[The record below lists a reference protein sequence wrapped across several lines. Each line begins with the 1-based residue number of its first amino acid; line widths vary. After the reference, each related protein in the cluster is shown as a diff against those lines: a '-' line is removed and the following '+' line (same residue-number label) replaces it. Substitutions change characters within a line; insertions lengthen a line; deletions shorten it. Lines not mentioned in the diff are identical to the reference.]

1 MEVQTPGQAFAAFL
15 GALGF
20 TRPVEQLE
28 LRSVPLPSL
37 LFWLSRP
44 KCSNLVETTI
54 PAEEVKTTS
63 ACQSMAI
70 AVSEEMLYKDRCPL
84 VGVGLVY
91 TPPYLP
97 QVPFSVAYMN
107 LCEWRDAP
115 VASENWL
122 VGTRLM
128 FIHASEASEF
138 LPVAEWHPVLLDAS
152 ATEVLGDIE
161 TSVSPLSLRGFQL
174 HTVLVPLAEGS
185 NAHNIVLPRFQG
197 GNSSALILYDEE
209 TVPPEFG
216 PQPPMRISL
225 CAPSQD
231 HWTIGLDTVFPSTI
245 EEYRRLREQV
255 ASKPTKAGALPSSSS
270 GSGAGRTKAAPSRE
284 RALQMA
290 RSILDQ
296 AHALQIQSMGDL
308 GRIRDLDRTL
318 AGTLMAEFSRIQLIV
333 QEDVGKSLVALRS
346 DLLATCSA
354 FLADVGRVMDVPQA
368 DPRLALLEASLERF
382 WRQASLKF
390 DLPLAKMDAA
400 AVDITTFMNA
410 RLQELSSLSKLP
422 DLIGEAATLM
432 DRHNNRVWE
441 LVRNPDLGLSDVYSR
456 VLVGL
461 LAQQPIEADLFPGI
475 LEGLAGN
482 LGLSPARTVN
492 PPSSRQEGI
501 MRRWATALRQAA
513 YDPSDTGQGSASS
526 TTPLGL
532 HLDYSMEFRSQRVGD
547 IPPALTSSLLPSFP
561 FLEKPRPGEPPSP
574 PAAQQPEETD
584 SPQSPLPDEEGE
596 VDVQPHRQKML
607 VQFPFQKRK
616 AAGPRGTPSKESTGW
631 FGISSDKED
640 DSVITVSD
648 DGSDPN
654 GASTSTGRMVPTSR
668 RKRSREGGPSDAPPT
683 KKPADGD
690 ETAPQQE
697 QSLLAETTEAV
708 LIATRNELY
717 GKDYLPVQEVRA
729 RLLGL
734 DPDVTPTDAQ
744 INASPRFA
752 LRSVA
757 VERDAPDIVTDH
769 WMPYLEENDRLADC
783 PLEEFNATE
792 GWVPLYTPE
801 KLEEHLPAALSAFG
815 SAKPPRLTAVVPP
828 NFPLDMDKEFMLTS
842 FHLRACL
849 RRTSLTI
856 SGKRRQVAF
865 CPYCGVTNDNAET
878 GLNHVRKHLDVM
890 LVCGGCHTKSVC
902 LGQALQKHMKDNC
915 PAVLAILGKTRVAG
929 DKSSPTIRGSV
940 KRNREMLSRLP
951 LREPPRTFPVFVIQ
965 E

>member
-20 TRPVEQLE
+20 TRPVEQLV

-44 KCSNLVETTI
+44 KGSNLVEATI
-54 PAEEVKTTS
+54 PAEEVRTTS
-63 ACQSMAI
+63 ACWSMAI

-91 TPPYLP
+91 TLPYLP

-107 LCEWRDAP
+107 LCEWRDAQ

-138 LPVAEWHPVLLDAS
+138 LPVAEEHPILLDAS

-161 TSVSPLSLRGFQL
+161 TSASPLSLRGFQL
-174 HTVLVPLAEGS
+174 HMVLVPLAEGGK
-185 NAHNIVLPRFQG
+185 ARNIVSPRFQG
-197 GNSSALILYDEE
+197 GSASALILYDEE
-209 TVPPEFG
+209 TVSPELG

-231 HWTIGLDTVFPSTI
+231 HWTIVLDTVFPSTI
-245 EEYRRLREQV
+245 EEYRRLREQA
-255 ASKPTKAGALPSSSS
+255 ASKPTKTGALPSSSS
-270 GSGAGRTKAAPSRE
+270 GNRAGRAEAVPSRE
-284 RALQMA
+284 RTLQMA

-296 AHALQIQSMGDL
+296 AHALQLQSMGDL

-318 AGTLMAEFSRIQLIV
+318 AGTLMAKFSCVQLIV

-346 DLLATCSA
+346 DLLASCSA
-354 FLADVGRVMDVPQA
+354 FIVDVGRVMDVPPA

-390 DLPLAKMDAA
+390 DLPLAEMDAA
-400 AVDITTFMNA
+400 AVDITAFMNA
-410 RLQELSSLSKLP
+410 CLQELSSRSELP
-422 DLIGEAATLM
+422 DLIEEAARLM
-432 DRHNNRVWE
+432 GRHNNRVWE

-461 LAQQPIEADLFPGI
+461 LARQPIEADLFPGI

-482 LGLSPARTVN
+482 LGLSPAGMVN
-492 PPSSRQEGI
+492 PPRSRQEGM

-526 TTPLGL
+526 MTPLGL
-532 HLDYSMEFRSQRVGD
+532 HLDYSMEFRLRRVGD

-561 FLEKPRPGEPPSP
+561 VLEKPRPGEPLPP

-596 VDVQPHRQKML
+596 ADIQPHRQKML

-616 AAGPRGTPSKESTGW
+616 AASPQGTPSKESTGQ

-640 DSVITVSD
+640 ESVITVSD
-648 DGSDPN
+648 DGSDPD
-654 GASTSTGRMVPTSR
+654 GASTSTGQTVPTSS
-668 RKRSREGGPSDAPPT
+668 RKRSREGGPSDALPM
-683 KKPADGD
+683 KKPADRD

-697 QSLLAETTEAV
+697 QNLPAETTEAV
-708 LIATRNELY
+708 LITTRNELY
-717 GKDYLPVQEVRA
+717 GKDYPHVQEVRA

-734 DPDVTPTDAQ
+734 APDVTPTDAQ

-752 LRSVA
+752 LRPAA
-757 VERDAPDIVTDH
+757 VEKDAPDIVTDY
-769 WMPYLEENDRLADC
+769 WMPYLEENNRLADC
-783 PLEEFNATE
+783 PPEEFEATD

-815 SAKPPRLTAVVPP
+815 
-828 NFPLDMDKEFMLTS
+828 
-842 FHLRACL
+842 
-849 RRTSLTI
+849 
-856 SGKRRQVAF
+856 
-865 CPYCGVTNDNAET
+865 
-878 GLNHVRKHLDVM
+878 
-890 LVCGGCHTKSVC
+890 
-902 LGQALQKHMKDNC
+902 
-915 PAVLAILGKTRVAG
+915 
-929 DKSSPTIRGSV
+929 
-940 KRNREMLSRLP
+940 
-951 LREPPRTFPVFVIQ
+951 
-965 E
+965 

>member
-1 MEVQTPGQAFAAFL
+1 MISFCLPFQGIRDRLYQDPMEVQTPGQSFAAFL

-28 LRSVPLPSL
+28 LCSVPLPSL

-44 KCSNLVETTI
+44 KGSNLVEATI
-54 PAEEVKTTS
+54 PAEEVRTTS

-107 LCEWRDAP
+107 LCEWWDAQ

-138 LPVAEWHPVLLDAS
+138 LPVAEGHPVLLDAS

-161 TSVSPLSLRGFQL
+161 TSASPLSLRGFQL
-174 HTVLVPLAEGS
+174 HTVLVPLAEGGK
-185 NAHNIVLPRFQG
+185 ARNIVSPRFQG
-197 GNSSALILYDEE
+197 GSASALILYDEE
-209 TVPPEFG
+209 TVSPELG

-231 HWTIGLDTVFPSTI
+231 HWTIVLYTVFPSTIEEYRRLREQAASKPTKTGVLPSSSSGNGAGRAEAAPSREWTLQILYDEETVSPELGTQPPMRISLCAPSQDHWTIVLDTVFPSTI
-245 EEYRRLREQV
+245 EEYRRLREQA
-255 ASKPTKAGALPSSSS
+255 ASKPTKTGALPSSSS
-270 GSGAGRTKAAPSRE
+270 GNGAGRAEAAPSRE
-284 RALQMA
+284 WTLQMA

-296 AHALQIQSMGDL
+296 AHALQLQSMGDL

-318 AGTLMAEFSRIQLIV
+318 AGTLMAEFSRVQLIA

-346 DLLATCSA
+346 DLLASCSA
-354 FLADVGRVMDVPQA
+354 FVVDVGRVMDVPPA

-382 WRQASLKF
+382 RRQASLKF
-390 DLPLAKMDAA
+390 DLPLAEMDAA
-400 AVDITTFMNA
+400 TVDITAFMNA
-410 RLQELSSLSKLP
+410 CLQELSSRSELP
-422 DLIGEAATLM
+422 DLIEEAARLM

-482 LGLSPARTVN
+482 LGLSPAGTVN
-492 PPSSRQEGI
+492 PPRSRQEGM

-532 HLDYSMEFRSQRVGD
+532 HLDYSMEFRLRRVGD

-596 VDVQPHRQKML
+596 ADIQPHRQKML

-616 AAGPRGTPSKESTGW
+616 AAGPQGTPSKESTGR
-631 FGISSDKED
+631 FSISSDKED
-640 DSVITVSD
+640 ESVVTVSD
-648 DGSDPN
+648 DGSDPD
-654 GASTSTGRMVPTSR
+654 GASTSTGWTVPTSS
-668 RKRSREGGPSDAPPT
+668 RKRSREGGPSDVPPT
-683 KKPADGD
+683 KKPADRD

-697 QSLLAETTEAV
+697 QNLPAETTEAV
-708 LIATRNELY
+708 LITTRNELY
-717 GKDYLPVQEVRA
+717 GKDYPHVQEVRA
-729 RLLGL
+729 RLLG
-734 DPDVTPTDAQ
+734 
-744 INASPRFA
+744 
-752 LRSVA
+752 
-757 VERDAPDIVTDH
+757 
-769 WMPYLEENDRLADC
+769 
-783 PLEEFNATE
+783 PL
-792 GWVPLYTPE
+792 
-801 KLEEHLPAALSAFG
+801 
-815 SAKPPRLTAVVPP
+815 
-828 NFPLDMDKEFMLTS
+828 M
-842 FHLRACL
+842 
-849 RRTSLTI
+849 
-856 SGKRRQVAF
+856 
-865 CPYCGVTNDNAET
+865 
-878 GLNHVRKHLDVM
+878 
-890 LVCGGCHTKSVC
+890 
-902 LGQALQKHMKDNC
+902 
-915 PAVLAILGKTRVAG
+915 
-929 DKSSPTIRGSV
+929 
-940 KRNREMLSRLP
+940 
-951 LREPPRTFPVFVIQ
+951 
-965 E
+965 

>member
-1 MEVQTPGQAFAAFL
+1 MPGQAFAAFL

-37 LFWLSRP
+37 LFWLSRL
-44 KCSNLVETTI
+44 KSSNLVEATI
-54 PAEEVKTTS
+54 PAEEVRTTS

-138 LPVAEWHPVLLDAS
+138 LPVAEGHPVLLDAS

-161 TSVSPLSLRGFQL
+161 TSVSPLSLRGFRL
-174 HTVLVPLAEGS
+174 HTVLVPLAEGG
-185 NAHNIVLPRFQG
+185 NARNIVSPRFQG

-209 TVPPEFG
+209 TVPPELG
-216 PQPPMRISL
+216 PQPPMRIGL

-245 EEYRRLREQV
+245 EEYRRLREQ
-255 ASKPTKAGALPSSSS
+255 AALKPTKAGALPSSSS
-270 GSGAGRTKAAPSRE
+270 GNGAGRTKAAPSRE

-318 AGTLMAEFSRIQLIV
+318 AGTLMAEFSRVQLII

-354 FLADVGRVMDVPQA
+354 FIADVGRVMGVPQA

-382 WRQASLKF
+382 RRQASLKF
-390 DLPLAKMDAA
+390 DLPLAEMDAA

-410 RLQELSSLSKLP
+410 RLQELSSRSELP

-461 LAQQPIEADLFPGI
+461 LARQPIEADLFPGI

-482 LGLSPARTVN
+482 LGLFPVGTVN
-492 PPSSRQEGI
+492 PPRSRQEGV

-513 YDPSDTGQGSASS
+513 YDPSDTGQGPTSS

-532 HLDYSMEFRSQRVGD
+532 HLDYSMEFRSRRVGD

-584 SPQSPLPDEEGE
+584 SPQSPLPDKEGE
-596 VDVQPHRQKML
+596 VDIQPHRQKML

-616 AAGPRGTPSKESTGW
+616 AAGPRGTPSKESTGR
-631 FGISSDKED
+631 FGVSSDKED

-648 DGSDPN
+648 DRSDPN
-654 GASTSTGRMVPTSR
+654 GASTSTGRTVPTSR
-668 RKRSREGGPSDAPPT
+668 RKRSREGGPSDAPPM

-697 QSLLAETTEAV
+697 QSLPAETMEAV

-717 GKDYLPVQEVRA
+717 GKDYPPVQEVRA

-752 LRSVA
+752 LRSAA
-757 VERDAPDIVTDH
+757 VERDAPDIVTYH
-769 WMPYLEENDRLADC
+769 WMPYLEENDWLADC

-815 SAKPPRLTAVVPP
+815 SAKPLHLTAVVPP
-828 NFPLDMDKEFMLTS
+828 NFPLGMDKEFMLTS

-865 CPYCGVTNDNAET
+865 CPYCGVTNDNAEM

-915 PAVLAILGKTRVAG
+915 PAILAILGKTRG
-929 DKSSPTIRGSV
+929 GR
-940 KRNREMLSRLP
+940 R
-951 LREPPRTFPVFVIQ
+951 
-965 E
+965 

>member
-37 LFWLSRP
+37 LFWLSRL
-44 KCSNLVETTI
+44 KGSNLVEATI
-54 PAEEVKTTS
+54 PAEEVRTTS
-63 ACQSMAI
+63 ACRSMAI

-91 TPPYLP
+91 MPPYLP

-107 LCEWRDAP
+107 LCEWRDTP

-138 LPVAEWHPVLLDAS
+138 LPVAEGHPVLLDAS
-152 ATEVLGDIE
+152 TTEVLGDIE
-161 TSVSPLSLRGFQL
+161 TSASPLSLRGFQL
-174 HTVLVPLAEGS
+174 HTVLVPLAEGGK
-185 NAHNIVLPRFQG
+185 ARNIVSPRFQG
-197 GNSSALILYDEE
+197 GNASALILYDEE
-209 TVPPEFG
+209 TVSPELG

-231 HWTIGLDTVFPSTI
+231 HWTIVLDTVFPSTI
-245 EEYRRLREQV
+245 EEYRRLREQA
-255 ASKPTKAGALPSSSS
+255 ASKPTKTGALPSSSS
-270 GSGAGRTKAAPSRE
+270 GNGAGRTEAAPSRE
-284 RALQMA
+284 RTLQMA

-296 AHALQIQSMGDL
+296 AHALQLQSMGDL

-318 AGTLMAEFSRIQLIV
+318 AGTLMAKFSRVQLIV

-346 DLLATCSA
+346 DLLASCSA
-354 FLADVGRVMDVPQA
+354 FVMDVGRVMDVPPA
-368 DPRLALLEASLERF
+368 DPRLALLEASVERF
-382 WRQASLKF
+382 RRQASLKF
-390 DLPLAKMDAA
+390 DLPLAEMDAA
-400 AVDITTFMNA
+400 VVDITAFMNA
-410 RLQELSSLSKLP
+410 CLQELSSRSELP
-422 DLIGEAATLM
+422 DLIGEAARLM
-432 DRHNNRVWE
+432 DRQSNQVWE

-461 LAQQPIEADLFPGI
+461 LARQPIEADLFPGI

-482 LGLSPARTVN
+482 LGLSPAGTVN
-492 PPSSRQEGI
+492 PPRSRQEG
-501 MRRWATALRQAA
+501 MRRRWATALRQAA

-532 HLDYSMEFRSQRVGD
+532 HLDYSMEFRLRRVGD

-596 VDVQPHRQKML
+596 VDIQPHRQKML

-616 AAGPRGTPSKESTGW
+616 AAGLQGTPSKESTGR

-640 DSVITVSD
+640 DSVVTVSN
-648 DGSDPN
+648 DGSDPD
-654 GASTSTGRMVPTSR
+654 GASTSTGWTVPTSS
-668 RKRSREGGPSDAPPT
+668 RKQSREGGPSDTPRM
-683 KKPADGD
+683 KKPADRD

-697 QSLLAETTEAV
+697 QNLPAETMEAV

-717 GKDYLPVQEVRA
+717 GKDYPHVQEVWA

-734 DPDVTPTDAQ
+734 DPDITPTDAQ

-752 LRSVA
+752 LRPAA
-757 VERDAPDIVTDH
+757 VEKDAPDIVTDY

-783 PLEEFNATE
+783 PPEEFHATE

-828 NFPLDMDKEFMLTS
+828 NFPLGINKEFMLTS

-849 RRTSLTI
+849 RRASLTV

-865 CPYCGVTNDNAET
+865 CPYCGITNDNAET

-890 LVCGGCHTKSVC
+890 LVCGGYHTKSVC

-915 PAVLAILGKTRVAG
+915 PAVLAILGKTRG
-929 DKSSPTIRGSV
+929 GRK
-940 KRNREMLSRLP
+940 
-951 LREPPRTFPVFVIQ
+951 
-965 E
+965 

>member
-44 KCSNLVETTI
+44 KCSNLVEATI

-63 ACQSMAI
+63 ACRSMAI

-84 VGVGLVY
+84 VGVGLAY

-138 LPVAEWHPVLLDAS
+138 LPVAEGHPVLLDAS
-152 ATEVLGDIE
+152 ATEVLGDME

-174 HTVLVPLAEGS
+174 HTVLVPLAEGG
-185 NAHNIVLPRFQG
+185 NARNIVSPQFQG

-209 TVPPEFG
+209 TVPPELG

-245 EEYRRLREQV
+245 EEYRRLREQA

-318 AGTLMAEFSRIQLIV
+318 ARTLMAEFSRIQLIV

-346 DLLATCSA
+346 DLLAACSA
-354 FLADVGRVMDVPQA
+354 FLADVGRVMDIPQA

-382 WRQASLKF
+382 RRQASLKF
-390 DLPLAKMDAA
+390 DLPLAEMDAA
-400 AVDITTFMNA
+400 VVDITTFMNA

-461 LAQQPIEADLFPGI
+461 LARQPIEADLFPGI

-482 LGLSPARTVN
+482 LGLSPVGTVN
-492 PPSSRQEGI
+492 PPRSRQEGI
-501 MRRWATALRQAA
+501 MRRWATALRQAT
-513 YDPSDTGQGSASS
+513 YDPSDTGQGSASR

-532 HLDYSMEFRSQRVGD
+532 HLDYSMEFRLRRVGD
-547 IPPALTSSLLPSFP
+547 IPPVLTSSLLPSFP

-616 AAGPRGTPSKESTGW
+616 AAGPRGTPSKESTGR
-631 FGISSDKED
+631 FGVSSDKED
-640 DSVITVSD
+640 DSVVTVSD

-654 GASTSTGRMVPTSR
+654 GASTSTGRTVPTSR

-697 QSLLAETTEAV
+697 QSLL
-708 LIATRNELY
+708 LATRNELY
-717 GKDYLPVQEVRA
+717 GKDYPPVQEVRA

-752 LRSVA
+752 LRSA
-757 VERDAPDIVTDH
+757 AMERDAPDIVTDH

-783 PLEEFNATE
+783 PPEEFNATE

-815 SAKPPRLTAVVPP
+815 SAKPPRLMAVVPP
-828 NFPLDMDKEFMLTS
+828 NFPLGMDKEFMLMS

-865 CPYCGVTNDNAET
+865 CPYCGITNNNAET

-915 PAVLAILGKTRVAG
+915 PAILAILGKTR
-929 DKSSPTIRGSV
+929 GS
-940 KRNREMLSRLP
+940 RR
-951 LREPPRTFPVFVIQ
+951 
-965 E
+965 

>member
-20 TRPVEQLE
+20 TRLVEQLE

-44 KCSNLVETTI
+44 KTSNLVEATI

-63 ACQSMAI
+63 ACRSMAI

-122 VGTRLM
+122 VGTHLM

-138 LPVAEWHPVLLDAS
+138 LPVAEGHPVLLDAS

-161 TSVSPLSLRGFQL
+161 TSVSPLSLRGFRL
-174 HTVLVPLAEGS
+174 HTVLVPLAEGG
-185 NAHNIVLPRFQG
+185 NACNIVSPRFQG

-209 TVPPEFG
+209 TVPPALG

-231 HWTIGLDTVFPSTI
+231 HWTIVLDTVFPSTI
-245 EEYRRLREQV
+245 EEYRRLREQ
-255 ASKPTKAGALPSSSS
+255 AALKPTKAGALPSSSS

-284 RALQMA
+284 RALKMA
-290 RSILDQ
+290 CSILDQ

-318 AGTLMAEFSRIQLIV
+318 AGTLMAKFSRVQLIV

-354 FLADVGRVMDVPQA
+354 FIVDVGRVMDVPMA
-368 DPRLALLEASLERF
+368 NPRLALLEASLERF
-382 WRQASLKF
+382 RRQASLKF
-390 DLPLAKMDAA
+390 DLPLAEMDAA

-410 RLQELSSLSKLP
+410 RLQELSSLSELP

-456 VLVGL
+456 VLIGL
-461 LAQQPIEADLFPGI
+461 LARQPIEADLFPGI

-482 LGLSPARTVN
+482 LGLSPAGTVN
-492 PPSSRQEGI
+492 PPRSRQEGV

-513 YDPSDTGQGSASS
+513 YDPSDTGQGPTSS

-532 HLDYSMEFRSQRVGD
+532 HLDYSMEFRSRRVGD

-584 SPQSPLPDEEGE
+584 SPQSPLPDEGGE
-596 VDVQPHRQKML
+596 VDIQPHRQKML

-616 AAGPRGTPSKESTGW
+616 AAGPRGTPSKESTGR
-631 FGISSDKED
+631 FGVSSDKED
-640 DSVITVSD
+640 DSVVTVSD

-654 GASTSTGRMVPTSR
+654 GASTSTGRTVPTSR
-668 RKRSREGGPSDAPPT
+668 RKRSREGGPSNAPPM

-697 QSLLAETTEAV
+697 QSLPAETMEAV

-717 GKDYLPVQEVRA
+717 GKDYPPVQEVRA

-734 DPDVTPTDAQ
+734 DPDVTPSDAQ
-744 INASPRFA
+744 INASPWFA
-752 LRSVA
+752 LRSAA

-783 PLEEFNATE
+783 PRRSST
-792 GWVPLYTPE
+792 PLKAGCPYTP
-801 KLEEHLPAALSAFG
+801 
-815 SAKPPRLTAVVPP
+815 
-828 NFPLDMDKEFMLTS
+828 
-842 FHLRACL
+842 
-849 RRTSLTI
+849 RRS
-856 SGKRRQVAF
+856 
-865 CPYCGVTNDNAET
+865 
-878 GLNHVRKHLDVM
+878 
-890 LVCGGCHTKSVC
+890 
-902 LGQALQKHMKDNC
+902 
-915 PAVLAILGKTRVAG
+915 
-929 DKSSPTIRGSV
+929 
-940 KRNREMLSRLP
+940 
-951 LREPPRTFPVFVIQ
+951 
-965 E
+965 

>member
-1 MEVQTPGQAFAAFL
+1 MEVQMPGQAFAAFL

-44 KCSNLVETTI
+44 KSSNLVEATI
-54 PAEEVKTTS
+54 PAEEVRTTS
-63 ACQSMAI
+63 ACLSMAI
-70 AVSEEMLYKDRCPL
+70 AVSKEMLYKDRCPL
-84 VGVGLVY
+84 VGVDLVY
-91 TPPYLP
+91 TLPYLP

-122 VGTRLM
+122 VGTCLM

-138 LPVAEWHPVLLDAS
+138 LPVAEGHPVLLDAS

-174 HTVLVPLAEGS
+174 HTVLVPLAEGG
-185 NAHNIVLPRFQG
+185 NARNIVLPQFQG

-209 TVPPEFG
+209 TVPPELG

-231 HWTIGLDTVFPSTI
+231 HWTIVLDTVFPSTI
-245 EEYRRLREQV
+245 EEYRRLREQA
-255 ASKPTKAGALPSSSS
+255 ASKPTKAGAVPSSSS
-270 GSGAGRTKAAPSRE
+270 GNGAGRTKVAPSRE

-308 GRIRDLDRTL
+308 GCIRDLDRTL
-318 AGTLMAEFSRIQLIV
+318 AGTLMAEFSRVQLII

-354 FLADVGRVMDVPQA
+354 FIADVGRVMDVPQA

-382 WRQASLKF
+382 RRQASLKF

-400 AVDITTFMNA
+400 AVDITAFMNA
-410 RLQELSSLSKLP
+410 HLQELSSRSGLP

-482 LGLSPARTVN
+482 LGLSLAGTVN
-492 PPSSRQEGI
+492 PPRSRQEGV

-526 TTPLGL
+526 MTPLGL
-532 HLDYSMEFRSQRVGD
+532 HLDYSMEFRSRRVGD
-547 IPPALTSSLLPSFP
+547 IPPALTSSLLPGFP

-574 PAAQQPEETD
+574 LAAQQPEETD

-596 VDVQPHRQKML
+596 VDIQPHRQKML

-616 AAGPRGTPSKESTGW
+616 AAGPWGTPSKESTGR
-631 FGISSDKED
+631 FGVSSDKED
-640 DSVITVSD
+640 DSVVTVSD

-654 GASTSTGRMVPTSR
+654 GASTSTGRTVPTSR
-668 RKRSREGGPSDAPPT
+668 RKWSREGGPSDAPPM

-697 QSLLAETTEAV
+697 QSLPAETMEAV

-717 GKDYLPVQEVRA
+717 GKDYPPVQEVRA
-729 RLLGL
+729 AFLGW
-734 DPDVTPTDAQ
+734 T
-744 INASPRFA
+744 
-752 LRSVA
+752 
-757 VERDAPDIVTDH
+757 
-769 WMPYLEENDRLADC
+769 
-783 PLEEFNATE
+783 
-792 GWVPLYTPE
+792 
-801 KLEEHLPAALSAFG
+801 
-815 SAKPPRLTAVVPP
+815 LT
-828 NFPLDMDKEFMLTS
+828 
-842 FHLRACL
+842 
-849 RRTSLTI
+849 
-856 SGKRRQVAF
+856 
-865 CPYCGVTNDNAET
+865 
-878 GLNHVRKHLDVM
+878 
-890 LVCGGCHTKSVC
+890 
-902 LGQALQKHMKDNC
+902 
-915 PAVLAILGKTRVAG
+915 
-929 DKSSPTIRGSV
+929 
-940 KRNREMLSRLP
+940 
-951 LREPPRTFPVFVIQ
+951 
-965 E
+965 

>member
-44 KCSNLVETTI
+44 KSSNLVEATI
-54 PAEEVKTTS
+54 PAEEVRTTS
-63 ACQSMAI
+63 ACRSMAI

-107 LCEWRDAP
+107 LCEWRDAQ

-138 LPVAEWHPVLLDAS
+138 LPVAEGHPVLLDAS
-152 ATEVLGDIE
+152 TTEVLGDIE
-161 TSVSPLSLRGFQL
+161 TSVSPLLLRGFQL
-174 HTVLVPLAEGS
+174 HMVLVPLAEGG
-185 NAHNIVLPRFQG
+185 NARNIISPRFQG

-209 TVPPEFG
+209 TVPPKLG

-231 HWTIGLDTVFPSTI
+231 HWTIVLDTVFPSTI
-245 EEYRRLREQV
+245 EEYRRLQEQ
-255 ASKPTKAGALPSSSS
+255 ATSKPTKVGALPSSSS
-270 GSGAGRTKAAPSRE
+270 GNEAGRTKAAPSRE

-308 GRIRDLDRTL
+308 GHIRDLDRTL
-318 AGTLMAEFSRIQLIV
+318 AGTLMAEFSRVQLII
-333 QEDVGKSLVALRS
+333 QEDVGKSLVTLRS

-354 FLADVGRVMDVPQA
+354 FIMDVGRVMDVPQA

-382 WRQASLKF
+382 RRQASLKF
-390 DLPLAKMDAA
+390 DLPLAEMDAA
-400 AVDITTFMNA
+400 AVDITAFMNA
-410 RLQELSSLSKLP
+410 RLQELSSRSELP

-461 LAQQPIEADLFPGI
+461 LARQPIEADLFPGI

-482 LGLSPARTVN
+482 LGLSPAGTVN
-492 PPSSRQEGI
+492 PPRSRQEGV

-526 TTPLGL
+526 MTPLGL
-532 HLDYSMEFRSQRVGD
+532 HLDYSMEFRSRRVGD

-561 FLEKPRPGEPPSP
+561 FLEKPRPEEPPSP

-596 VDVQPHRQKML
+596 VDIQPHRQKML

-616 AAGPRGTPSKESTGW
+616 AAGPRGTPSKESTGR

-654 GASTSTGRMVPTSR
+654 GASTSTGRTVPTSR
-668 RKRSREGGPSDAPPT
+668 RKRSQEGRPSDAPPT
-683 KKPADGD
+683 KKPADRD

-697 QSLLAETTEAV
+697 QSLPAETMEAV

-717 GKDYLPVQEVRA
+717 GKDYPPVQEVRA

-752 LRSVA
+752 LRSAA

-769 WMPYLEENDRLADC
+769 WMPYLENDRLADC
-783 PLEEFNATE
+783 PPEEFNATE

-815 SAKPPRLTAVVPP
+815 SAKPPHLTAVVPP
-828 NFPLDMDKEFMLTS
+828 NFPLGMDKEFMLTS

-849 RRTSLTI
+849 RRTSLMI
-856 SGKRRQVAF
+856 SGKQRQVAF

-915 PAVLAILGKTRVAG
+915 PAILAILGKTRG
-929 DKSSPTIRGSV
+929 GR
-940 KRNREMLSRLP
+940 R
-951 LREPPRTFPVFVIQ
+951 
-965 E
+965 